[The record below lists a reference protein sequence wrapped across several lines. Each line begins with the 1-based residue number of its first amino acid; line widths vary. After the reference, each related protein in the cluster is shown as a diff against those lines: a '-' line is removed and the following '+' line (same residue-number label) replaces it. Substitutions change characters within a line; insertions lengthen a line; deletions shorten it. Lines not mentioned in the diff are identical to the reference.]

1 MQGHRGSEIFLP
13 QFHATYPQKY
23 YFCRLIFSV
32 MEKEVEKCVSLL
44 KEGKVILY
52 PTDTVWGIG
61 CDATNEE
68 AITRIYRIKQRNE
81 KKSMIILLDSM
92 QRLPMYVQK
101 IPLIAWDLL
110 AHVTR
115 PTTFVYQS
123 AYNLPEKLVHEDG
136 TIAIRIVQN
145 DFCRKV
151 IRALGRPLVSTSA
164 NIAGEPTPQTFDKI
178 SQDVISQMDYVVSQE
193 QSTSVE
199 FKPSRLIKFLDDYN
213 FTIIR
218 D

>member
-1 MQGHRGSEIFLP
+1 MYLCGLNST
-13 QFHATYPQKY
+13 A
-23 YFCRLIFSV
+23 
-32 MEKEVEKCVSLL
+32 MEEELEKCVSLL

-61 CDATNEE
+61 CDATCEE
-68 AITRIYRIKQRNE
+68 ALSRIYRIKQRNE

-92 QRLPMYVQK
+92 QRLPMYVKK

-115 PTTFVYQS
+115 PTTFIYHS
-123 AYNLPEKLVHEDG
+123 AYNLPEKLIHSDG
-136 TIAIRIVQN
+136 TIAIRIVQHE
-145 DFCRKV
+145 FCKQV
-151 IRALGRPLVSTSA
+151 IRRLGHPIISTSA

-178 SQDVISQMDYVVSQE
+178 SQDVISQVDYVVSPDL
-193 QSTSVE
+193 STSMD

>member
-1 MQGHRGSEIFLP
+1 
-13 QFHATYPQKY
+13 
-23 YFCRLIFSV
+23 
-32 MEKEVEKCVSLL
+32 MEEEVEKCISLL
-44 KEGKVILY
+44 REGKVILY

-61 CDATNEE
+61 CDATCEE
-68 AITRIYRIKQRNE
+68 ALMRIYRIKQRNE

-110 AHVTR
+110 SHVTR
-115 PTTFVYQS
+115 PTTFIYQS
-123 AYNLPEKLVHEDG
+123 AQNLPEKLIHEDG
-136 TIAIRIVQN
+136 SIAIRIVQN
-145 DFCRKV
+145 EFCRRV
-151 IRALGRPLVSTSA
+151 IRGLGHPLISTSA

-178 SQDVISQMDYVVSQE
+178 SQDVISQMDYVVSPDH
-193 QSTSVE
+193 STSME
-199 FKPSRLIKFLDDYN
+199 YNPSRLIKFLDDYN

>member
-1 MQGHRGSEIFLP
+1 
-13 QFHATYPQKY
+13 
-23 YFCRLIFSV
+23 
-32 MEKEVEKCVSLL
+32 
-44 KEGKVILY
+44 
-52 PTDTVWGIG
+52 
-61 CDATNEE
+61 
-68 AITRIYRIKQRNE
+68 
-81 KKSMIILLDSM
+81 
-92 QRLPMYVQK
+92 VQK

-115 PTTFVYQS
+115 PTTFIYQS
-123 AYNLPEKLVHEDG
+123 ACNLPGKLVHEDG

>member
-1 MQGHRGSEIFLP
+1 MYLCGLNS
-13 QFHATYPQKY
+13 T
-23 YFCRLIFSV
+23 V
-32 MEKEVEKCVSLL
+32 MEEEIEKCLSFL

-61 CDATNEE
+61 CDATCEE
-68 AITRIYRIKQRNE
+68 ALQRIYRIKQRNE

-92 QRLPMYVQK
+92 QRLPMYVKK

-115 PTTFVYQS
+115 PTTFIYQS
-123 AYNLPEKLVHEDG
+123 AYNLPEKLIHSDG
-136 TIAIRIVQN
+136 SIAIRIVQN
-145 DFCRKV
+145 DFCRQV
-151 IRALGRPLVSTSA
+151 IRGLGHPIISTSA
-164 NIAGEPTPQTFDKI
+164 NIAGEPTPQTYDKI
-178 SQDVISQMDYVVSQE
+178 SQEVIRQMDYVVSPE

>member
-1 MQGHRGSEIFLP
+1 MSVPVFIFIDNRKSKKIIFL
-13 QFHATYPQKY
+13 QVKFTA
-23 YFCRLIFSV
+23 
-32 MEKEVEKCVSLL
+32 MEEEIEKCISHL

-52 PTDTVWGIG
+52 PTDTVWGVG

-68 AITRIYRIKQRNE
+68 SLMRIYRIKQRNE

-92 QRLPMYVQK
+92 QRLPMYVKK

-115 PTTFVYQS
+115 PTTFIYPS
-123 AYNLPEKLVHEDG
+123 AYNLPEKLIHEDG
-136 TIAIRIVQN
+136 TIAIRIVQHE
-145 DFCRKV
+145 FCRRV
-151 IRALGRPLVSTSA
+151 IRGLGHPLISTSA
-164 NIAGEPTPQTFDKI
+164 NIAGEPTPQTYENI
-178 SQDVISQMDYVVSQE
+178 SPEIRRQVDYIVSHDQATSMD
-193 QSTSVE
+193 
-199 FKPSRLIKFLDDYN
+199 FKPSRLIKFIDDYN

>member
-1 MQGHRGSEIFLP
+1 MQVNILAIEEEI
-13 QFHATYPQKY
+13 
-23 YFCRLIFSV
+23 
-32 MEKEVEKCVSLL
+32 EKCISLL

-68 AITRIYRIKQRNE
+68 ALSRIYRIKQRNE
-81 KKSMIILLDSM
+81 KKSMIILLDAM
-92 QRLPMYVQK
+92 QRLPMYVKK

-115 PTTFVYQS
+115 PTTFIYQT
-123 AYNLPEKLVHEDG
+123 AYNLPDKLIHEDG
-136 TIAIRIVQN
+136 TIAIRIVQHE
-145 DFCRKV
+145 FCRRV
-151 IRALGRPLVSTSA
+151 IRGLGHPLISTSA

-178 SQDVISQMDYVVSQE
+178 SQEVISQVDYVVSQDHAT
-193 QSTSVE
+193 STD
-199 FKPSRLIKFLDDYN
+199 FKPSRLIKFMDDYN

>member
-1 MQGHRGSEIFLP
+1 MEEEI
-13 QFHATYPQKY
+13 
-23 YFCRLIFSV
+23 S
-32 MEKEVEKCVSLL
+32 KCISLL

-68 AITRIYRIKQRNE
+68 ALMRIYKIKQRNE
-81 KKSMIILLDSM
+81 KKSMIILIDSP
-92 QRLPMYVQK
+92 QRLPMYVK
-101 IPLIAWDLL
+101 RIPLIAWDLL
-110 AHVTR
+110 SHVSR
-115 PTTFVYQS
+115 PTTFVYDS
-123 AYNLPEKLVHEDG
+123 AYNLPEKLIHEDG

-145 DFCRKV
+145 EFCKKV
-151 IRALGRPLVSTSA
+151 IRGLGHPIISTSA
-164 NIAGEPTPQTFDKI
+164 NIAGQPAPPTFDKI
-178 SQDVISQMDYVVSQE
+178 DQQVIDQMDYVVSQE
-193 QSTSVE
+193 QSSSAE

>member
-1 MQGHRGSEIFLP
+1 MQVNILAMEEEI
-13 QFHATYPQKY
+13 
-23 YFCRLIFSV
+23 
-32 MEKEVEKCVSLL
+32 EKCISLL

-68 AITRIYRIKQRNE
+68 ALSRIYRIKQRNE
-81 KKSMIILLDSM
+81 KKSMIILLDAM
-92 QRLPMYVQK
+92 QRLPMYVKK

-115 PTTFVYQS
+115 PTTFIYQS
-123 AYNLPEKLVHEDG
+123 AYNLPQKLIHEDG
-136 TIAIRIVQN
+136 SIAIRIVQQE
-145 DFCRKV
+145 FCRKV
-151 IRALGRPLVSTSA
+151 IRGLGHPLISTSA

-178 SQDVISQMDYVVSQE
+178 SKEVISQMDYVVSPD
-193 QSTSVE
+193 QSTSTD
-199 FKPSRLIKFLDDYN
+199 FKPSRLIKFIDDYN

>member
-1 MQGHRGSEIFLP
+1 MEEEIG
-13 QFHATYPQKY
+13 
-23 YFCRLIFSV
+23 
-32 MEKEVEKCVSLL
+32 KCVSLL

-61 CDATNEE
+61 CDATCEE
-68 AITRIYRIKQRNE
+68 ALMRIYRIKQRNE

-110 AHVTR
+110 SHVTR
-115 PTTFVYQS
+115 PTTFIYPT
-123 AYNLPEKLVHEDG
+123 AYNLPQKLIHEDG
-136 TIAIRIVQN
+136 TIAIRIVQHE
-145 DFCRKV
+145 FCRRL
-151 IRALGRPLVSTSA
+151 IRALGHPLISTSA
-164 NIAGEPTPQTFDKI
+164 NIAGEPTPQTYDQI
-178 SQDVISQMDYVVSQE
+178 SQAVISQMDHVVSPDLA
-193 QSTSVE
+193 TSMD
-199 FKPSRLIKFLDDYN
+199 FKPSRVIKFLDDYN

>member
-1 MQGHRGSEIFLP
+1 M
-13 QFHATYPQKY
+13 A
-23 YFCRLIFSV
+23 
-32 MEKEVEKCVSLL
+32 MEEEVKKCVSLL

-61 CDATNEE
+61 CDATCDE

-92 QRLPMYVQK
+92 QRLPMYVKK

-115 PTTFVYQS
+115 PTTFIYQS
-123 AYNLPEKLVHEDG
+123 AYNLPEKLIHEDG
-136 TIAIRIVQN
+136 TIAIRIVHN

-151 IRALGRPLVSTSA
+151 IRELGHPLISTSA

-178 SQDVISQMDYVVSQE
+178 SQEIINQMDYVVSQE